1 MKTSTKVWLWI
12 LGIGIIFGIFG
23 LIFKTVLLPS
33 YAANKTVDT
42 GYGIVDKTMNADNA
56 LFNYEQFYD
65 LYQGAK
71 QQVMN
76 INNCQK
82 QIDNL
87 KKTYGEDSS
96 KWTKD
101 IRNDLA
107 FQQQTIEGYLMQY
120 QKIISEYNSNSQKL
134 NRNLFKAKEL
144 PYELPLNYKE
154 LVIY

>member
-12 LGIGIIFGIFG
+12 IGIGIVFGIFG
-23 LIFKTVLLPS
+23 LIFKIVLFPS
-33 YAANKTVDT
+33 YVANKAVDT

-56 LFNYEQFYD
+56 LFNYEQYYD

-87 KKTYGEDSS
+87 KKTYGEDTS

-101 IRNDLA
+101 IRNDFA

-120 QKIISEYNSNSQKL
+120 QKIVSEYNSNSQKL

-154 LVIY
+154 LNIN